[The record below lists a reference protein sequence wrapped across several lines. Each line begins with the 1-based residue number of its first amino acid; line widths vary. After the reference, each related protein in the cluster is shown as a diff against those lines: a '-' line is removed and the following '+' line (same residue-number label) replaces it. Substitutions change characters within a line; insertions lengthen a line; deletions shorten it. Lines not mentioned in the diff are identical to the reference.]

1 MAVENPDQEKRSSG
15 FLNYGKSLRG
25 VGPII
30 GSGIQ
35 LATSV
40 VLMFFLGRWADE
52 KFHTAPWL
60 LIAGIIFGVGAGLY
74 SFIKT
79 AMTVGGQENGE
90 DSKPG

>member
-1 MAVENPDQEKRSSG
+1 MESPDGEKRNSG
-15 FLNYGKSLRG
+15 FSNYANSLRS

-40 VLMFFLGRWADE
+40 ALMFFLGRWADE

-79 AMTVGGQENGE
+79 AMSAGGQEKGE
-90 DSKPG
+90 DRKSG

>member
-1 MAVENPDQEKRSSG
+1 MENPDREKRNSG
-15 FLNYGKSLRG
+15 FANYGKSLRS

-60 LIAGIIFGVGAGLY
+60 LIAGIFFGVGAGLY

-79 AMTVGGQENGE
+79 AMSVGGEEKGE
-90 DSKPG
+90 GRKPG

>member
-1 MAVENPDQEKRSSG
+1 MENPDPGKRNSG
-15 FLNYGKSLRG
+15 FSNYSKSLRSA
-25 VGPII
+25 GPII

-35 LATSV
+35 LAASV

-79 AMTVGGQENGE
+79 AMSIGGEEKGE
-90 DSKPG
+90 DQNPG

>member
-1 MAVENPDQEKRSSG
+1 VENPDREKRSSG
-15 FLNYGKSLRG
+15 FSKYGKSLRG

-52 KFHTAPWL
+52 KLHTAPWL

-79 AMTVGGQENGE
+79 AMSVGGEEKGE
-90 DSKPG
+90 DRKPG

>member
-1 MAVENPDQEKRSSG
+1 VENPDREKWS
-15 FLNYGKSLRG
+15 SLRG
-25 VGPII
+25 AGPLI

-52 KFHTAPWL
+52 KLHTAPWL

-79 AMTVGGQENGE
+79 AMSVGGDGKGE
-90 DSKPG
+90 EDKPG